1 MASRWYSGRLILIL
15 AVLLFSVLPA
25 LAQNCSKD
33 NPCATGCCST
43 SGWCGTSEE
52 HCGAGNCV
60 DTCDYKLEC
69 DANNPCKTGCCS
81 KAGFCGL
88 GPDYC
93 GKDACVSGCDAKSEC
108 DPGFGAEWAQSSKC
122 PLNVCCSKF
131 GFCGT
136 TSEFCGSKKVKK
148 PSCSLDDST
157 LDRVVGYYEGW
168 GSRRPCNAFWPERIP
183 SGVYT
188 HINFAFAAI
197 NPKTFEVGPAQSDD
211 IDLLQRVTNLKRIDP
226 DLKVMIALG
235 GWTFNDP
242 GATRTIFSDIAG
254 SEDNQRKF
262 FKSLTSFLSTYD
274 LDGVDLDWEY
284 PVADDRGGKKE
295 DFKNFPIFIAN
306 LKQALQAAGG
316 RSEVSITLPAS
327 YWYLQHFDIVKL
339 QRHVDFF
346 NIMSYDLHG
355 TWDQGN
361 KWTGEYLNAHTN
373 LTEIDRALELLWRND
388 IDSSKVVMGVAFYS
402 RTYTVVDP
410 GCVTPGCLYA
420 SGGKK
425 GDCSGEVGILL
436 NSEIDQIKDKRGLV
450 PVLNKDA
457 AVQLLSWD
465 DQWLSYDDE
474 VTLKMKLDYA
484 RKSCLGGVMVWAI
497 SHDTAD
503 AKYSK
508 LLGKYSYRTLTTKP
522 AIFAVIDTST
532 ETLYE
537 TKEESHLQCKWSNC
551 GEFCPSGWK
560 MMIRDDPDRHNDN
573 EIMLDKTTCTKPH
586 GRRFC
591 CPPSEAFPKCG
602 WYGFKGG
609 NCDGTCP
616 SGYRE
621 VGSLHDGCHAGLHQA
636 ACCTVKDDNGVLL
649 NSMRLYESC
658 DWAAEFPECEQG
670 KCTFAGSPWPTEF
683 VSSSTGSG
691 AVACSWN
698 WKERG
703 DNGGMN
709 GYDPDPQK
717 RKYCCDTSDKLTTW
731 GTCEWRS
738 DIGEYGSSGK
748 RCKSGCKA
756 NEIPIAL
763 EGWTDCYQDGAQAY
777 CCTGTYRTQTRNLL
791 PELEAE
797 KTTMEAWVKNPT
809 CDNDSGL
816 LRRGQIPL
824 TTVAV
829 SRVGDIFGELLLGEE
844 NGNMSMVFQKKE
856 SIFNDSITTKW
867 KWLATNY
874 SVPWLTNEETY
885 PVGKLYSPQKLGQI
899 VMCNAD
905 AFNEMIGNTGLD
917 LNCTRYEP
925 TADDYVAEEGSDSTA
940 YRRWLEERRVLGR
953 LEKRDKVEQKRFTC
967 IDKNKKKKVILYQRQ
982 GYPSVGEWDE
992 NAEQV
997 RNAYDLVDWDHC
1009 HTPQTQ
1015 THNIG
1020 NLRGTYATEHPMEVQ
1035 SLELFFKWA
1044 ITEGPEECHD
1054 IDCDFVANFFNKPVL
1069 DKVPE
1074 LKGLDDQ
1081 HQQVPMQRFM
1091 EQLGSYWNT
1100 ENFAILQSSINLN
1113 KAQLWSFGQPRSDA
1127 TWALTKEE
1135 PTRAL
1140 EVIRDTIAVFNYL
1153 RTDAVWAKF
1162 KAINDKIREEM
1173 ERADQQYKKDKN
1185 KDLDLLG
1192 CWDAWMEH
1200 QLNKFVDGGR
1210 DWVKKALK
1218 DMEDH
1223 WVPSNFDNPQ
1233 DPFMKQVC
1241 DAIQQVLPLLEL
1253 AAAEAIKR
1261 SFFDLGLDGDPMDT
1275 SA

>member
-1 MASRWYSGRLILIL
+1 
-15 AVLLFSVLPA
+15 
-25 LAQNCSKD
+25 
-33 NPCATGCCST
+33 
-43 SGWCGTSEE
+43 
-52 HCGAGNCV
+52 
-60 DTCDYKLEC
+60 
-69 DANNPCKTGCCS
+69 
-81 KAGFCGL
+81 
-88 GPDYC
+88 
-93 GKDACVSGCDAKSEC
+93 
-108 DPGFGAEWAQSSKC
+108 
-122 PLNVCCSKF
+122 
-131 GFCGT
+131 
-136 TSEFCGSKKVKK
+136 
-148 PSCSLDDST
+148 
-157 LDRVVGYYEGW
+157 
-168 GSRRPCNAFWPERIP
+168 
-183 SGVYT
+183 
-188 HINFAFAAI
+188 
-197 NPKTFEVGPAQSDD
+197 
-211 IDLLQRVTNLKRIDP
+211 
-226 DLKVMIALG
+226 
-235 GWTFNDP
+235 
-242 GATRTIFSDIAG
+242 
-254 SEDNQRKF
+254 
-262 FKSLTSFLSTYD
+262 
-274 LDGVDLDWEY
+274 
-284 PVADDRGGKKE
+284 
-295 DFKNFPIFIAN
+295 
-306 LKQALQAAGG
+306 
-316 RSEVSITLPAS
+316 
-327 YWYLQHFDIVKL
+327 
-339 QRHVDFF
+339 
-346 NIMSYDLHG
+346 
-355 TWDQGN
+355 
-361 KWTGEYLNAHTN
+361 
-373 LTEIDRALELLWRND
+373 
-388 IDSSKVVMGVAFYS
+388 
-402 RTYTVVDP
+402 
-410 GCVTPGCLYA
+410 
-420 SGGKK
+420 
-425 GDCSGEVGILL
+425 
-436 NSEIDQIKDKRGLV
+436 
-450 PVLNKDA
+450 
-457 AVQLLSWD
+457 
-465 DQWLSYDDE
+465 
-474 VTLKMKLDYA
+474 
-484 RKSCLGGVMVWAI
+484 
-497 SHDTAD
+497 
-503 AKYSK
+503 
-508 LLGKYSYRTLTTKP
+508 
-522 AIFAVIDTST
+522 
-532 ETLYE
+532 
-537 TKEESHLQCKWSNC
+537 
-551 GEFCPSGWK
+551 
-560 MMIRDDPDRHNDN
+560 
-573 EIMLDKTTCTKPH
+573 
-586 GRRFC
+586 
-591 CPPSEAFPKCG
+591 
-602 WYGFKGG
+602 
-609 NCDGTCP
+609 
-616 SGYRE
+616 
-621 VGSLHDGCHAGLHQA
+621 
-636 ACCTVKDDNGVLL
+636 
-649 NSMRLYESC
+649 
-658 DWAAEFPECEQG
+658 
-670 KCTFAGSPWPTEF
+670 
-683 VSSSTGSG
+683 
-691 AVACSWN
+691 
-698 WKERG
+698 
-703 DNGGMN
+703 
-709 GYDPDPQK
+709 
-717 RKYCCDTSDKLTTW
+717 
-731 GTCEWRS
+731 
-738 DIGEYGSSGK
+738 
-748 RCKSGCKA
+748 
-756 NEIPIAL
+756 
-763 EGWTDCYQDGAQAY
+763 
-777 CCTGTYRTQTRNLL
+777 
-791 PELEAE
+791 
-797 KTTMEAWVKNPT
+797 MEAWVKNPT